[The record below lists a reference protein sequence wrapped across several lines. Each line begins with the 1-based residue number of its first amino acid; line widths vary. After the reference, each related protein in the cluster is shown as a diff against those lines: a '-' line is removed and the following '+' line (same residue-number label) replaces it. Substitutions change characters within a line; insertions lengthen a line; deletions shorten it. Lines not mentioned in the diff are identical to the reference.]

1 MSAVTNGSLVL
12 ADAPLG
18 DHLLAA
24 TRSRIIELGGD
35 VAQPGFTTAM
45 QRAREALAGE
55 RMERAKN
62 VAAAVARA
70 GIALEEMMVLV
81 DPYV

>member
-1 MSAVTNGSLVL
+1 ML

-45 QRAREALAGE
+45 QRAREALAGASE